1 MAPLTTAIKRDM
13 NRQKNIISAVEDNL
27 LNKTPNYDSL
37 QMDRGDMEKLLD
49 EICDKV
55 ARLTVIQ
62 QDTQLQND
70 VEVIIETAYNIL
82 RNVNLCL
89 RSNQN
94 PKLAVTLL
102 NDNLL
107 PTNTES
113 NSRTLTTSL
122 TSHTQAQASISTSMA
137 VAPSHTSNPQN
148 LQPMGVPTVS
158 PPTPIHFTMAIT
170 SQQYNPVSSLP
181 MVGSVYL
188 PTSQPATPP
197 TSIILQSPSSVTS
210 TTTSPDILYPAYSL
224 STILTSELNT
234 FVQTGSP
241 LIQSWY
247 YNTAQAPAPAH
258 VIVFAQPVRPA
269 QPHILQQPYPSTPR
283 IYNNANINLKKTPLL
298 TFSGHRSGW
307 PGFKAVW
314 KQLAE
319 LYTPTKLL

>member
-247 YNTAQAPAPAH
+247 YNTAQAPAH